1 MELDV
6 AKLDLAT
13 LEPSQRTVFE
23 GQQAALDALR
33 DENAALTERNRRLE
47 DRGAGA
53 VVENLRARTDSLAER
68 NRRLDERDGHLEG
81 LNTHLEE
88 QNRRLEHLLR
98 ELRRAMFG
106 KKSEKLHPDQLR
118 LALEEL
124 EGALAEA
131 EEAAAPSTTPTPRP
145 KRPAPERNI
154 GHLPESLPR
163 IEQVIEPDSTRCPCG
178 CGEMVRI
185 GEDRT
190 ERLDIVPAQLR
201 VIVTVRPKYACRAC
215 EQGVTQAPAPAYL
228 IEGALP
234 TEGAI
239 AHVLVSKYADH
250 CPLYRQAQIYA
261 RSGLDL
267 HRSTLAG
274 WVGKASFHLRPVVD
288 RLAEHLK
295 QSGKLFMDETR
306 APVLDPGRGRTK
318 TGWLWALARDDRNW
332 GGTDPPGVVYFYA
345 PGRGGEHA
353 ERFLTG
359 FEGILQVDG
368 YAGYN
373 RVAGPQGRVKL
384 AYCWS
389 HARRKLCDVF
399 DSTGSKVA
407 AEGLRRIAEFYAV
420 ESDIRGASPERRL
433 AERQARTAP
442 LVEAFGV
449 WVREQRARVSAKTR
463 LGEGLAYIAR
473 FWDGLGV
480 FLADGRVE
488 MDTNAVENRI
498 RPLAL
503 TRKNALF
510 AGHDEGAA
518 AWGRIAS
525 LIETAKMN
533 GVEPY
538 AYLKATLEAIAAGH
552 PAARIDELLPWAH
565 ASAAR

>member
-1 MELDV
+1 MEVGVDTV
-6 AKLDLAT
+6 DLGA
-13 LEPSQRTVFE
+13 LEPRWRTLVE
-23 GQQAALDALR
+23 GQRAALGALR
-33 DENAALTERNRRLE
+33 AENAALTEENRRLE
-47 DRGAGA
+47 A
-53 VVENLRARTDSLAER
+53 LRAENATLAER
-68 NRRLDERDGHLEG
+68 
-81 LNTHLEE
+81 
-88 QNRRLEHLLR
+88 NRRLEHLLR
-98 ELRRAMFG
+98 ELRRTAYG
-106 KKSEKLHPDQLR
+106 RKSEKLHPDQMQ
-118 LALEEL
+118 LAFEDL
-124 EGALAEA
+124 EGAVAEA
-131 EEAAAPSTTPTPRP
+131 GERKAAASTGTARGPSR
-145 KRPAPERNI
+145 RRRAPERNI
-154 GHLPESLPR
+154 GHLPEHLPR
-163 IEQVIEPDSTRCPCG
+163 VERVIEPEGTDCPCG
-178 CGEMVRI
+178 CGAMARI

-201 VIVTVRPKYACRAC
+201 VVVTVRPKYACRAC
-215 EQGVTQAPAPAYL
+215 GQGGVTQAPAPARL

-250 CPLYRQAQIYA
+250 LPLHRQARIHR

-274 WVGKASFHLRPVVD
+274 WVGKASFHLGPVAE
-288 RLAEHLK
+288 RLAERLK
-295 QSGKLFMDETR
+295 RSGKLFMDETR

-318 TGWLWALARDDRNW
+318 TGWLWALARDDRGW
-332 GGTDPPGVVYFYA
+332 GGPDPPGVAYLYA

-353 ERFLTG
+353 ERFLEG

-373 RVAGPQGRVKL
+373 RLAGRADGGVTL

-389 HARRKLCDVF
+389 HARRKLREAY
-399 DSTGSKVA
+399 DSTGSETA

-420 ESDIRGASPERRL
+420 EADIRGASAARRL
-433 AERQARTAP
+433 AERRARTAP
-442 LVEAFGV
+442 LMDAFRT
-449 WVREQRARVSAKTR
+449 WLDQQRLRVSAKSG
-463 LGEGLAYIAR
+463 LGKKLAYIAR
-473 FWDGLGV
+473 HWDGLQA

-488 MDTNAVENRI
+488 MDNNAVENRI

-518 AWGRIAS
+518 AWGRMAS

-533 GVEPY
+533 GVEPC

-552 PAARIDELLPWAH
+552 PASRIDELLPWVRLPAP
-565 ASAAR
+565 R